1 MKNPRRAV
9 LVTLLS
15 AGIVILALFLRGPG
29 IHSESQLPSAASG
42 AGPLLQPTSP
52 SGTTVDTRQRSA
64 QRRTAPAVDP
74 DAVAALSSNKVVHLV
89 YSNIV
94 VKLVTVPG
102 AMEKLV
108 GTQEFEEMSKRDYED
123 KSAVDPALVR
133 LKDMLEAEGVPDE
146 RLYSA
151 IRVVYEMRSTQK
163 GERFLEFYDR
173 QRHTDSLNRLAAE
186 TTFSEADKAL
196 IRNEQVDF
204 FNADELAKEVTAKDV
219 VDRVKAKLQILTGGV
234 SEATFER
241 FYSLEPRF

>member
-15 AGIVILALFLRGPG
+15 AGIAILVLFLRGPG

-74 DAVAALSSNKVVHLV
+74 DAVAALSSNKVFQLV

-102 AMEKLV
+102 SMEKLV
-108 GTQEFEEMSKRDYED
+108 GTQEFEEMSKRQYED
-123 KSAVDPALVR
+123 LSVVDPALVR

-173 QRHTDSLNRLAAE
+173 QRLTEALNELKAE
-186 TTFSEADKAL
+186 ATLSQADKVL
-196 IRNEQVDF
+196 LRNERMDF
-204 FNADELAKEVTAKDV
+204 ANADELAREVTSKDV